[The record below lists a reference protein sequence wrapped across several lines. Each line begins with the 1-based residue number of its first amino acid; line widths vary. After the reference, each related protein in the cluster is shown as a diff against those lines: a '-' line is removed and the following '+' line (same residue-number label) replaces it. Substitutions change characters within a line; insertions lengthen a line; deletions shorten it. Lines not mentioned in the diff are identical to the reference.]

1 MWRKRSRSGALLR
14 SGDEAG
20 AHVGAGFELDAVEQS
35 RGATANNGGA
45 RQRLSALC
53 GQSVSQSVSRSPPL
67 LQLLDQAPSISE
79 LLGRDRLSAPLH
91 PHLHL
96 HRHALHPAPAP
107 GVEAPRPLP
116 LG

>member
-53 GQSVSQSVSRSPPL
+53 GQSVSQSVVRRRCCSSSTRPLRSPSC
-67 LQLLDQAPSISE
+67 LDGI
-79 LLGRDRLSAPLH
+79 
-91 PHLHL
+91 
-96 HRHALHPAPAP
+96 
-107 GVEAPRPLP
+107 V
-116 LG
+116 